1 VMDAKH
7 GLPDFIGKKVILG
20 IRPSDFEDA
29 SLADGSHAGKMQ
41 ITAGVTEE
49 LGTEIH
55 VIFTIDAPP
64 VEHADLTKAA
74 GTSDDED
81 EAVSALVGGK
91 SLWTARV
98 SARSRIRPGQ
108 PTELAV
114 DTHHLHFFDP
124 DSGLS
129 IGHPLA
135 AVALVEQ

>member
-1 VMDAKH
+1 MEAKH
-7 GLPDFIGKKVILG
+7 GLSDFIGKKVILG

-29 SLADGSHAGKMQ
+29 SLADGSHPGKIR

-74 GTSDDED
+74 DREDDD
-81 EAVSALVGGK
+81 NEAVSALVGGK

-98 SARSRIRPGQ
+98 SARSRNPAG
-108 PTELAV
+108 
-114 DTHHLHFFDP
+114 
-124 DSGLS
+124 
-129 IGHPLA
+129 
-135 AVALVEQ
+135 